1 LKDASK
7 EWDPSKGPYLIGLT
21 GGSASGKSSVGKRF
35 QDLGAGL
42 VDCDKLG
49 HAAYLPGS
57 PTLQKLVQEFGSS
70 VLSEDGTVN
79 RKVL

>member
-1 LKDASK
+1 M
-7 EWDPSKGPYLIGLT
+7 
-21 GGSASGKSSVGKRF
+21 

-70 VLSEDGTVN
+70 VLSGKLSKFKSLFLKKHLDSRFFVEYSF
-79 RKVL
+79 R